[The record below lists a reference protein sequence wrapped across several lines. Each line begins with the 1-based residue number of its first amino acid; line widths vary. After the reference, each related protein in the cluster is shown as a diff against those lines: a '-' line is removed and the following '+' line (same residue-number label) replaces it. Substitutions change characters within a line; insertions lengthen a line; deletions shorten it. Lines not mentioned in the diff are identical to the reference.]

1 MGLSKRARRR
11 AAQKQPDNG
20 QLQTIPGSIEEW
32 ALGGMSSAG
41 PVVTAETAQ
50 RVVAVLSCWRVLANA
65 MSLMP
70 LVLYRRVSRNGKE
83 RAKDHPLYD
92 VLHDR
97 PNNWQHTV
105 GWVKQGMMHLC
116 GRGNS
121 YSLMVPGRLGAVD
134 QLVPLH
140 PDRVNVEMLPGYR
153 LRYIYREDAGKE
165 KAFSQDE
172 ILHIRWLSTDGVTGL
187 NPIRQAREAI
197 GLAAATEQHGA
208 TVFGNGASPGFALS
222 SDQPIKPETSDK
234 VLSQWNARHQGPRN
248 AHKAAILPFGLKPVP
263 LGMTAEDSQ
272 FIETRKYQRSEIA
285 ALYGIPPH
293 LIGDLDRATFS
304 NIEQQSLDFIQQTI
318 LPWCREWEAAINRT
332 LLDEDE
338 RKEYFAEFNVEG
350 MLRADSTTRAAF
362 YTSLWNL
369 GVLSANEIR
378 EKENMNPLDEEGADL
393 HFIQLNMQTLENAAR
408 APEPAPPTPPE
419 PIEDDPVDDPEPEET
434 EDEDDPQPEPQEE
447 GMSALGAA
455 RQVLRDEV
463 GKLLRWE
470 ADAMIRLAAKPKEFL
485 SEVESFYIE
494 HFDRSTGRLATISYL
509 LNKLGESHDLRAKT
523 REALDT
529 RMAEIVEA
537 SGRATNAEQLKQE
550 VEAVTAAWMQA
561 TQPEGAR

>member
-11 AAQKQPDNG
+11 AAQKQSDDS

-70 LVLYRRVSRNGKE
+70 LVLYRRVGRNGKE

-105 GWVKQGMMHLC
+105 GWIKQGMMHLC

-165 KAFSQDE
+165 TPFTQDE
-172 ILHIRWLSTDGVTGL
+172 ILHIRWLSNDGVTGL

-378 EKENMNPLDEEGADL
+378 EKENMNPLDEDGADL
-393 HFIQLNMQTLENAAR
+393 HFVQLNMQTLENAAK
-408 APEPAPPTPPE
+408 APPLADPAPLPA
-419 PIEDDPVDDPEPEET
+419 DDPEPE
-434 EDEDDPQPEPQEE
+434 DEPADDPQPEPQEE

-509 LNKLGESHDLRAKT
+509 LNTLGESHDLRAKT
-523 REALDT
+523 REALDN
-529 RMAEIVEA
+529 RKAEIVEA

>member
-1 MGLSKRARRR
+1 MGMSKRARRR
-11 AAQKQPDNG
+11 AQAQQTDSG
-20 QLQTIPGSIEEW
+20 QLQSIPGSIEEW
-32 ALGGMSSAG
+32 ALGGASSSG
-41 PVVTAETAQ
+41 TVVTAETAQ

-70 LVLYRRVSRNGKE
+70 LVLYRRIGRNGKE

-105 GWVKQGMMHLC
+105 GWIKQGMMHLC

-121 YSLMVPGRLGAVD
+121 YSLLVPGRLGAVD

-140 PDRVNVEMLPGYR
+140 PDRVEVEMLPGYK
-153 LRYIYREDAGKE
+153 LRYLYRQDTGRPTPY
-165 KAFSQDE
+165 SQDE
-172 ILHIRWLSTDGVTGL
+172 ILHVRWLSNDGILGL

-222 SDQPIKPETSDK
+222 SEQPIKPETSDK
-234 VLSQWNARHQGPRN
+234 VLAQWNARHQGPRN

-285 ALYGIPPH
+285 SLYGIPPH

-338 RKEYFAEFNVEG
+338 RKDYFAEFSIEG

-378 EKENMNPLDEEGADL
+378 EKENMNPLDEDGADL
-393 HFIQLNMQTLENAAR
+393 HFVQLNMQTLENAAK
-408 APEPAPPTPPE
+408 APAPTEPPPAVEPA
-419 PIEDDPVDDPEPEET
+419 DDPEPEN
-434 EDEDDPQPEPQEE
+434 DPPEPQEE

-470 ADAMIRLAAKPKEFL
+470 VDAMIRLAAKPKEFL
-485 SEVESFYIE
+485 AEVESFYVE
-494 HFDRSTGRLATISYL
+494 HFDRSVGRLNVISYL
-509 LNKLGESHDLRAKT
+509 LNKLGEEHDLRAKT

-529 RMAEIVEA
+529 RKAEIVEA
-537 SGRATNAEQLKQE
+537 SGHATNAEQLKEQ
-550 VEAVTAAWMQA
+550 VEAVTAAWTKE